1 MKSGGRKTMGENG
14 SFLEGNGIIILIL
27 FFIMMMGGF
36 GFGGGWGGGANSA
49 AVQGALTRADV
60 NDAITFQNIGN
71 GIGNLA
77 NSVNMGFAGVQNSL
91 GSLSGTMATQCCD
104 IKATILAD
112 GQLTRQMLQ
121 EQTIQDLRD
130 QLAASNKENLIAQLA
145 ASQVAQTTQLENY
158 IDAKL
163 AASTPA
169 TAAK

>member
-1 MKSGGRKTMGENG
+1 MNENG
-14 SFLEGNGIIILIL
+14 SFLEGNGIIFLIL
-27 FFIMMMGGF
+27 FFIMMMGG
-36 GFGGGWGGGANSA
+36 GWGAWGGAGNA

-91 GSLSGTMATQCCD
+91 GSMSGTMATQCCD

-112 GQLTRQMLQ
+112 GQLTRQMIQ
-121 EQTIQDLRD
+121 DQTIQDLRD
-130 QLAASNKENLIAQLA
+130 KLADKDKEILVAQLA

-158 IDAKL
+158 IDTKL
-163 AASTPA
+163 ATAPA
-169 TAAK
+169 A